1 MKKLEIVKVEHQS
14 NVVKIYKFLNY
25 LNKNKNKVIRNKYL
39 EVFYFKTQEQII
51 FKNFWTWEKFKIKY
65 NQKLIKNKKKKRNKN
80 KKFKNKKKNKDKKKN
95 KSLRLKNL
103 LI

>member
-14 NVVKIYKFLNY
+14 NVVKIYKLLNY

-39 EVFYFKTQEQII
+39 EVFYFKTQEQIT

-65 NQKLIKNKKKKRNKN
+65 NQKLIKNKKRNKN
-80 KKFKNKKKNKDKKKN
+80 KKFKNKKKNK
-95 KSLRLKNL
+95 SLRLKNL